1 MKIKIYLITAA
12 IAAVLAGLGLLIDLR
27 ISLGILL
34 SAGFSLVNMLMLSQA
49 MKSLIQSG
57 GENYSVMIMA
67 SIIRFTLLLMV
78 IYIAVKNPQLFSI
91 YGVAAGFALFLIAL
105 IIDAVSR
112 KGR

>member
-1 MKIKIYLITAA
+1 MKIRIYVITAA
-12 IAAVLAGLGLLIDLR
+12 IAALLAAFSLLIDVK

-34 SAGFSLVNMLMLSQA
+34 SAGFSLINMLMLSQA

-57 GENYSVMIMA
+57 GENYSVMITA
-67 SIIRFTLLLMV
+67 NIIRFALLLVV
-78 IYIAVKNPQLFSI
+78 IYIAVKNSQLFSI
-91 YGVAAGFALFLIAL
+91 LGVAAGFALFLIAL